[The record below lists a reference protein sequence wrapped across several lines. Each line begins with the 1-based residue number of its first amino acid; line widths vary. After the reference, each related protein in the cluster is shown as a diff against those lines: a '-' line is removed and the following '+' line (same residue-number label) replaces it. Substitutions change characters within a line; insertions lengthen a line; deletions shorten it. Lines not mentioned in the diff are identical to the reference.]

1 MSEENKLHVLYCS
14 LSVYFYFLLFS
25 ASYYLHIPTIASEA
39 HYRRSAY
46 RVAVNDTGA
55 LRQRLNFSTALCT
68 MRLIS
73 GEQDGKHVSMQK
85 VVTLNTRCDVACL
98 TLQLP
103 HITTGS
109 FQSHQSNQSH
119 PMLAYA
125 LRAYLAH
132 VGRTDGRTDRG
143 IDRLM
148 PPPQGGGIIT
158 RKRGGDVYGLRSSTM
173 TGRKT

>member
-55 LRQRLNFSTALCT
+55 LRQRLNFSTALCI

-73 GEQDGKHVSMQK
+73 GEQDWKHVSMQK

-109 FQSHQSNQSH
+109 FQSHQSNQCH
-119 PMLAYA
+119 PMVAYA

-148 PPPQGGGIIT
+148 PPPKAGA
-158 RKRGGDVYGLRSSTM
+158 
-173 TGRKT
+173 